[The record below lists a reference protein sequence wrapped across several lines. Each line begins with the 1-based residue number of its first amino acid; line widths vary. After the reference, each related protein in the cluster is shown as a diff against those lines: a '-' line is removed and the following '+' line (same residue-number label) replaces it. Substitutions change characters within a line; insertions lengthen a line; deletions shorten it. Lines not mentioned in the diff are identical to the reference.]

1 MLTNIA
7 SSNGSSG

>member
-7 SSNGSSG
+7 KGCYY